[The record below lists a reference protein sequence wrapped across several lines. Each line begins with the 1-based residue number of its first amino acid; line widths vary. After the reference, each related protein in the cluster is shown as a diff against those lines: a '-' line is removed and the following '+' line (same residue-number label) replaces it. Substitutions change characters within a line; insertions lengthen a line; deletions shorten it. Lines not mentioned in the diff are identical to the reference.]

1 MWLRS
6 QARWWCG
13 ALALAGALFGCASAA
28 ELSALAEHQIKA
40 LYLFNFTKYVEWPA
54 AASNAAPFVI
64 GVCEALEVRND
75 LVEITRDKRVQGRA
89 IVIQAVRSAQDVG
102 ACDLLFIG
110 ATDQARIAEFLRP
123 SRNAAVLTVGSA
135 ENFLAL
141 GGMVNFVRR
150 EDKLRLEIGLD
161 AVQRARLVMSAKL
174 LAIAGTIKGRAD
186 PMRK

>member
-1 MWLRS
+1 MRS
-6 QARWWCG
+6 RSHTRRWCG
-13 ALALAGALFGCASAA
+13 ALALAGALLGCASAA
-28 ELSALAEHQIKA
+28 EPAPLAEHQIKA

-54 AASNAAPFVI
+54 TASNAAPFVI
-64 GVCEALEVRND
+64 GVCESLEVKND

-89 IVIQAVRSAQDVG
+89 IVIQLIRSAQEG
-102 ACDLLFIG
+102 GTCDLLFIG
-110 ATDQARIAEFLRP
+110 ATDPARIAELLRP
-123 SRNAAVLTVGSA
+123 SRNAAVLTVGAA

-174 LAIAGTIKGRAD
+174 LAIAGSIKGRAD
-186 PMRK
+186 PTRK